1 MPCSTSC
8 RLISRTIKR
17 LIFWNRRSCCSV
29 RSRRVSSSLA
39 LGIPFIIRGGRR
51 DITAVCHERAHGG
64 QAEERYERQ
73 FGDGTQ
79 QYFHAHRL
87 GQYAVDGT
95 FFGSIQQVL
104 YPSGDHYHLHG
115 GLAGWTRMFLE
126 PADETE
132 SILQFRHAEIHD
144 DDLGVAREK
153 RDGVGAGLRRPHLV
167 S

>member
-51 DITAVCHERAHGG
+51 GITAVCHERAHGG
-64 QAEERYERQ
+64 QAEERHERQ

-79 QYFHAHRL
+79 QYCHAHRL
-87 GQYAVDGT
+87 GQNAIDRT
-95 FFGSIQQVL
+95 LLGSVEQVFH
-104 YPSGDHYHLHG
+104 PPGN
-115 GLAGWTRMFLE
+115 
-126 PADETE
+126 
-132 SILQFRHAEIHD
+132 
-144 DDLGVAREK
+144 
-153 RDGVGAGLRRPHLV
+153 
-167 S
+167 